1 MNLQQFLLIILA
13 RWRIATWTL
22 LATVATALAV
32 SLLLP
37 SKYTASASLV
47 VDVKSPDPIAGL
59 TMPAMLGPAYMATQI
74 DIINS
79 DRVAQRVVKMLKLDQ
94 IPKIQEDWK
103 EATEGKVPLEVW
115 MANRLQ
121 LALDVKP
128 SRESNVI
135 TIDYKGAEPGFAAA
149 LANTFAQAYIDT
161 TIELKVEPAR
171 QYAAWFEQQSRTLRE
186 RLEKAKARLSE
197 YQQKEGIV
205 ATDDRLN
212 YENQKLN
219 ELQSQLVLAET
230 QSADSQSKQ
239 KSGGG
244 DTLID
249 VMQNPVVLGLKSDIA
264 RLEGRLSEVS
274 GNLGRNHPQYK
285 RMETEIMSLRQQLE
299 TETEKISA
307 SISTSGRVG
316 KERQGELRAAIESHK
331 KRILEL
337 KGGRDEV
344 SVLQQEVDSV
354 QRSFEAINQ
363 RAAQT
368 SLESATTQ
376 TNVAVLTPASPPL
389 EASSP
394 KVLLNTLVAVFLG
407 TLLGVGAALM
417 LELLDRRVRSAE
429 DLEHTLE
436 LPVLAELSPVR
447 QVAANWWIRL
457 SRRILARGRPALA
470 A

>member
-1 MNLQQFLLIILA
+1 MNPQQFLLILLA
-13 RWRIATWTL
+13 RWRIAAWTL
-22 LATVATALAV
+22 LATVATALVV
-32 SLLLP
+32 SLILP
-37 SKYTASASLV
+37 SKYTASASVV

-59 TMPAMLGPAYMATQI
+59 AMPAMLGPAYMATQI

-79 DRVAQRVVKMLKLDQ
+79 DRVAQRVVKLLKFDQ

-103 EATEGKVPLEVW
+103 EATEGKIPLDVW

-135 TIDYKGAEPGFAAA
+135 TINYKGAEPGFAAA
-149 LANTFAQAYIDT
+149 LANAFAQAYIDT
-161 TIELKVEPAR
+161 TIELRVEPAR
-171 QYAAWFEQQSRTLRE
+171 QYVAWFDQQSKTLRE

-230 QSADSQSKQ
+230 QSAESQSKQ

-249 VMQNPVVLGLKSDIA
+249 VMQNPVVVQLKSDIA
-264 RLEGRLSEVS
+264 RLEGRLSEAS
-274 GNLGRNHPQYK
+274 GNFGRNHPQYK
-285 RMETEIMSLRQQLE
+285 RMETEIVSLRQQLE
-299 TETEKISA
+299 SEIRKISA

-316 KERQGELRAAIESHK
+316 TERQGELRAAIESHK

-337 KGGRDEV
+337 KGSRDEI
-344 SVLQQEVDSV
+344 SVMQQEVDSA
-354 QRSFEAINQ
+354 QRSFDAINQ

-368 SLESATTQ
+368 SLESVATQ
-376 TNVAVLTPASPPL
+376 TNVAVLTPASPPM

-429 DLEHTLE
+429 DLELTLE
-436 LPVLAELSPVR
+436 LPVLAELSSVR
-447 QVAANWWIRL
+447 QVPANWWIRL
-457 SRRILARGRPALA
+457 SRRILARGRPTLA

>member
-1 MNLQQFLLIILA
+1 MNPQQFLLILIA

-22 LATVATALAV
+22 FATVATALLV

-37 SKYTASASLV
+37 SKYTASTSLV

-59 TMPAMLGPAYMATQI
+59 AMPAMLGPAYMATQI
-74 DIINS
+74 DIIKS
-79 DRVAQRVVKMLKLDQ
+79 DRVAQRVVRMLKVDQ
-94 IPKIQEDWK
+94 IQKIQDDWK
-103 EATEGKVPLEVW
+103 EATEGKIPLEVW

-149 LANTFAQAYIDT
+149 LANAFAQAYIDT

-171 QYAAWFEQQSRTLRE
+171 QYAAWFEQQSRALRE

-197 YQQKEGIV
+197 YQLQQGIV

-249 VMQNPVVLGLKSDIA
+249 VMQNPVVVQLKSDIA

-274 GNLGRNHPQYK
+274 GNLGKNHPQYK

-299 TETEKISA
+299 TETRKISA

-337 KGGRDEV
+337 KGGRDAV
-344 SVLQQEVDSV
+344 SVLQQEVDSA
-354 QRSFEAINQ
+354 QRSFDAINQ

-394 KVLLNTLVAVFLG
+394 RVLLNTLVAVFLG

-429 DLEHTLE
+429 DLELTLE
-436 LPVLAELSPVR
+436 LPVLAELAPAR

-457 SRRILARGRPALA
+457 SRRILARGRPVPA